1 MHAEGE
7 SMKAIR
13 VAILGFGTVG
23 QSVARILVSGKRG
36 LELTRVFNRNVERKQ
51 VEWIPNTV
59 DWTENIDEVFTSD
72 IDVVVE
78 LLGGLEPAGTW
89 IRRALMEGK
98 PVVTANKQV
107 IANDGARLSE
117 LAAVKGVCLKF
128 EAAVAGVVPIISS
141 IKNGLAADKLHRL
154 RGVLNGTCNFLL
166 TKMGA
171 SDASFDEVLADAQ
184 ERGFAEADPSAD
196 LDGLDAQAK
205 LSILSAVA
213 LRRPINPHEIT
224 CRSIRGVSRTDFEAA
239 ALLGCGIRQ
248 VSTVE
253 LTEEEDAV
261 RAEVT
266 PAMVNLGSRVAQVS
280 GNENVVVLDGIGCGE
295 VTLIGQGAGGDP
307 TAVAIVSDLLAIA
320 SGDGAPNLF
329 PSVAVSCQVEA
340 MDKRSHYL
348 RVTGMQS
355 VAGVLSDLGVVPTRT
370 LEDRDGQ
377 VQFVTDRCTTEA
389 IESALSP
396 SETTQGD
403 GAECAVV
410 LPIID

>member
-1 MHAEGE
+1 
-7 SMKAIR
+7 MKVMR

-23 QSVARILVSGKRG
+23 QSVARMLVSGKSG

-78 LLGGLEPAGTW
+78 LLGGLEPAGSW
-89 IRRALMEGK
+89 IQRALMEGK

-117 LAAVKGVCLKF
+117 LAAVKGVCLNF

-141 IKNGLAADKLHRL
+141 IKNGLAADNLHRV

-205 LSILSAVA
+205 LSILSAIG

-224 CRSIRGVSRTDFEAA
+224 CRSIRDVNRTDFEAA

-253 LTEEEDAV
+253 LTEEGDAV
-261 RAEVT
+261 RAEVR
-266 PAMVNLGSRVAQVS
+266 PAMVNLESRVAQVS
-280 GNENVVVLDGIGCGE
+280 GNENVVVVDGIACGE

-329 PSVAVSCQVEA
+329 PSVGVSCQVEI
-340 MDKRSHYL
+340 MGRRSHYV
-348 RVTGMQS
+348 RVTGQQS
-355 VAGVLSDLGVVPTRT
+355 VAKSLSGFGVLPART
-370 LEDRDGQ
+370 LGDRDGQ
-377 VQFVTDRCTTEA
+377 VQFVTERCTTEA
-389 IESALSP
+389 IESVLRT
-396 SETTQGD
+396 SETPQGNK
-403 GAECAVV
+403 AESAVV

>member
-1 MHAEGE
+1 
-7 SMKAIR
+7 MKVIR

-23 QSVARILVSGKRG
+23 QSVARLLVSGKTG
-36 LELTRVFNRNVERKQ
+36 LELTCVFNRNVERKQ
-51 VEWIPNTV
+51 VDWMPNTV
-59 DWTENIDEVFTSD
+59 DWTGNIDEVFTSD
-72 IDVVVE
+72 VDVVVE
-78 LLGGLEPAGTW
+78 LLGGLEPAGSW
-89 IRRALMEGK
+89 IQRALMEGK

-117 LAAVKGVCLKF
+117 LAAVKGVYLKF

-141 IKNGLAADKLHRL
+141 IKNGLAADNLHRV

-196 LDGLDAQAK
+196 LDGFDAQAK
-205 LSILSAVA
+205 LSILSAVG
-213 LRRPINPHEIT
+213 LRRLINPHEIV
-224 CRSIRGVSRTDFEAA
+224 CRSIRGVSHADFEAA

-253 LTEEEDAV
+253 LTEDGDAV
-261 RAEVT
+261 RAEVG

-280 GNENVVVLDGIGCGE
+280 GNENVVVVDGKSCGE
-295 VTLIGQGAGGDP
+295 VILIGQGAGGDP

-329 PSVAVSCQVEA
+329 PSVGASCQVEA
-340 MDKRSHYL
+340 MGKRSHYV
-348 RVTGMQS
+348 RVGGPQS
-355 VAGVLSDLGVVPTRT
+355 VAGNLSDLGVVPART
-370 LEDRDGQ
+370 LEGRDGQ
-377 VQFVTDRCTTEA
+377 VQFVTNRCTTEA
-389 IESALSP
+389 IESAFRP
-396 SETTQGD
+396 GETTRGD
-403 GAECAVV
+403 RAERAVV
-410 LPIID
+410 LPVID